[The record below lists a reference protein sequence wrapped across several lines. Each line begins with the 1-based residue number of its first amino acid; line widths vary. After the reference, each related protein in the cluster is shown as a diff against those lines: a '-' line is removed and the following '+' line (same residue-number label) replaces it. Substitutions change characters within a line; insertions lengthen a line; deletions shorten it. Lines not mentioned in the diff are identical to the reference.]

1 MRYLIA
7 VSRLSRVVDLG
18 DSSDHHTGVTNIQ
31 TPQFPKWAAEPVS
44 RYLGRLA
51 SHRRLS
57 SHTIDAYRRDLRQF
71 FFFCDEA
78 GVRSFRAIDRR
89 LLRRYLAHLDA
100 RGYARSSANRKV
112 SAIRTFLG
120 DQAKR
125 GEIPSN
131 PAAYLARP
139 KQPHRLPKAL
149 PQRAMAPIFASLEGS
164 EPVDLRD
171 RAIFEMLY
179 ATGMRVSEL
188 ASMTMRDG
196 AKDVVRIVGKG
207 QQERVIPVGR
217 PAVAAVERY
226 LRSGRPALVRS
237 AAGDA
242 LWVGVRGGAMD
253 SRGIRR
259 IVRVRAGT
267 FPHALRHSFATHL
280 LEGGA
285 DLRAVQELLGHVE
298 LGTTQ
303 IYTAITRDHLKATYE
318 RSHPRA

>member
-1 MRYLIA
+1 M
-7 VSRLSRVVDLG
+7 
-18 DSSDHHTGVTNIQ
+18 GVTTIQ
-31 TPQFPKWAAEPVS
+31 TPQFSEWAADPVS
-44 RYLGRLA
+44 RYLGRLE
-51 SHRRLS
+51 SQRRLS
-57 SHTIDAYRRDLRQF
+57 PHTIDAYRRDLRQF
-71 FFFCDEA
+71 FAFCDEA
-78 GVRSFRAIDRR
+78 GVRSFEAIDRR
-89 LLRRYLAHLDA
+89 LLRRYLAQLDA
-100 RGYARSSANRKV
+100 RGYARSSSNRKV

-120 DQAKR
+120 DLARR
-125 GEIPSN
+125 GEVPSN

-149 PQRAMAPIFASLEGS
+149 PQRAMEPIFASLNGT

-188 ASMTMRDG
+188 ASMTTRDG

-217 PAVAAVERY
+217 PAQAAVERY
-226 LRSGRPALVRS
+226 LNGGRPALVQP
-237 AAGDA
+237 AARDA

-303 IYTAITRDHLKATYE
+303 IYTSITRDHLKATYE

>member
-1 MRYLIA
+1 MDG
-7 VSRLSRVVDLG
+7 LSG
-18 DSSDHHTGVTNIQ
+18 
-31 TPQFPKWAAEPVS
+31 
-44 RYLGRLA
+44 
-51 SHRRLS
+51 
-57 SHTIDAYRRDLRQF
+57 
-71 FFFCDEA
+71 
-78 GVRSFRAIDRR
+78 IDRR

-100 RGYARSSANRKV
+100 RGYARASSNRKV
-112 SAIRTFLG
+112 SAIRTFLA
-120 DQAKR
+120 DLAKR
-125 GEIPSN
+125 GDLEAN

-139 KQPHRLPKAL
+139 KLSHRLPKAL
-149 PQRAMAPIFASLEGS
+149 PQRAMEPIFDALDGT

-188 ASMTMRDG
+188 ASLKTS
-196 AKDVVRIVGKG
+196 DVGTDIVRVMGKG
-207 QQERVIPVGR
+207 QQETGHSRGSTSSGCDRNVP
-217 PAVAAVERY
+217 E
-226 LRSGRPALVRS
+226 LGRPALARPE
-237 AAGDA
+237 AGDA
-242 LWVGVRGGAMD
+242 LWVGVRGGSMD

-285 DLRAVQELLGHVE
+285 DLRVVQELLGHVE

-303 IYTAITRDHLKATYE
+303 IYTSITRDHLKATYE

>member
-1 MRYLIA
+1 MHYWSA
-7 VSRLSRVVDLG
+7 ASRLWRVVDLVALG
-18 DSSDHHTGVTNIQ
+18 DEHDGVTN
-31 TPQFPKWAAEPVS
+31 TDVVPGWANSEVS
-44 RYLGRLA
+44 RYLTRIRTQ
-51 SHRRLS
+51 RRLS
-57 SHTIDAYRRDLRQF
+57 PHTVDAYQRDLRQF
-71 FFFCDEA
+71 LLFCDREKVA
-78 GVRSFRAIDRR
+78 ALADIDRR

-100 RGYARSSANRKV
+100 QGYARASSNRKV
-112 SAIRTFLG
+112 SAIRTFLA
-120 DQAKR
+120 DLAKR
-125 GEIPSN
+125 GELEAN

-139 KQPHRLPKAL
+139 KQSHRLPKAL
-149 PQRAMAPIFASLEGS
+149 PQRAMDPIFASLNGTD
-164 EPVDLRD
+164 PVDLRD

-188 ASMTMRDG
+188 ASMTTSHVGRDTIQ
-196 AKDVVRIVGKG
+196 IVGKG

-217 PAVAAVERY
+217 PAQAAVQRY
-226 LRSGRPALVRS
+226 LQAGRPALVRPE
-237 AAGDA
+237 AGDA
-242 LWVGVRGGAMD
+242 LWVGVRGGSMD

-303 IYTAITRDHLKATYE
+303 IYTSITRDHLKATYE

>member
-1 MRYLIA
+1 MIPAERLQLPAWVAELVERYLT
-7 VSRLSRVVDLG
+7 RL
-18 DSSDHHTGVTNIQ
+18 TTQ
-31 TPQFPKWAAEPVS
+31 
-44 RYLGRLA
+44 
-51 SHRRLS
+51 RRLS
-57 SHTIDAYRRDLRQF
+57 VHTIDAYRRDLRQF
-71 FFFCDEA
+71 FGFCDGA
-78 GVRSFRAIDRR
+78 GIRSLDAIDRR
-89 LLRRYLAHLDA
+89 VLRRYLSYLDT
-100 RGYARSSANRKV
+100 RGYARASSNRKV
-112 SAIRTFLG
+112 SAIRTFMADL
-120 DQAKR
+120 AKR
-125 GEIPSN
+125 GDLAYN

-149 PQRAMAPIFASLEGS
+149 PQRSMELIFASLNGT

-188 ASMTMRDG
+188 ASLTTNYSG
-196 AKDVVRIVGKG
+196 EEVIRILGKG
-207 QQERVIPVGR
+207 NQERLIPVGR
-217 PAVAAVERY
+217 PAQAAVDRY
-226 LRSGRPALVRS
+226 LQSGRPALVRPV
-237 AAGDA
+237 AGDA

-285 DLRAVQELLGHVE
+285 DLRAVQELLGHAE

-303 IYTAITRDHLKATYE
+303 IYISITRDHLKATYE